1 MLVRLQL
8 LVVRERNPVHTLQ
21 RLPVHIRPPESPGHV
36 VHPHS
41 LEQTRIRHVRTR
53 AQIHHRPTSV
63 ASDDLR
69 LGKRFNHLD
78 LELVLR
84 EHAQRLLLGYLN
96 PLEAMFLLDRRLH
109 PLHQSLFI
117 AFVQRTVPQEAVV
130 VEPLL
135 QRWPNRKI
143 RTKLQLQRLAQQM
156 GRRVPERLL
165 AIRVIK
171 RHQLQLA
178 VPLQRPHHVPHT
190 PIHPRHHT
198 LLRQP
203 LANPHRNIHR
213 RRHPLDTPTRTPV
226 GHFDRD
232 LDIGNFG
239 SLQRRI
245 VLGLDRLKRMH
256 PLIVIRPLLLH
267 NLVPLLPIG
276 VRRQILAGHAEI
288 LRHRLAGGRALLDT
302 PTTAIGT
309 HL

>member
-156 GRRVPERLL
+156 GRRVPERLF
-165 AIRVIK
+165 IVHVHMRG
-171 RHQLQLA
+171 A
-178 VPLQRPHHVPHT
+178 VVVVVRSWLRLRLRLSVERKIPTTRST
-190 PIHPRHHT
+190 THPEE
-198 LLRQP
+198 
-203 LANPHRNIHR
+203 R
-213 RRHPLDTPTRTPV
+213 RRTKHTTPQNTAPQNTAQHHAPPCHPGHQTSPTPTCSPPPTAASCPTHPHPPAPPHSSSPTPC
-226 GHFDRD
+226 
-232 LDIGNFG
+232 
-239 SLQRRI
+239 
-245 VLGLDRLKRMH
+245 
-256 PLIVIRPLLLH
+256 
-267 NLVPLLPIG
+267 
-276 VRRQILAGHAEI
+276 
-288 LRHRLAGGRALLDT
+288 
-302 PTTAIGT
+302 
-309 HL
+309 